1 MVKGILGKKL
11 GMSQVYNDKG
21 EVVPVTLIQAGPC
34 YVIQKKLV
42 ERDGYNA
49 IQLGF
54 DPKKEKRVNK
64 PVKGHQDRA
73 GAGYFYFMREVPCED
88 VSSLELGQE
97 IKVDALFAPGEK
109 INVTGKSKGK
119 GFAGVTRRH
128 NFGGLPGSHGALILR
143 ETGSIGSATDPG
155 EVMRGKKMAGH
166 LGDAR
171 VTVGNLEVIR
181 VLPDENLI
189 AIKGAVP
196 GAKGGLVVLMK
207 KQGV

>member
-11 GMSQVYNDKG
+11 GMSQVYSEKG
-21 EVVPVTLIQAGPC
+21 EVIPVTLIQAGPC
-34 YVIQKKLV
+34 YVIQKKIKD
-42 ERDGYNA
+42 RDGYDA

-64 PVKGHQDRA
+64 PVKGHQGKA
-73 GAGYFYFMREVPCED
+73 GAGYFYHMKEVACDDMAAVE
-88 VSSLELGQE
+88 VGQE
-97 IKVDALFAPGEK
+97 IKVDVIFAKGEM
-109 INVTGKSKGK
+109 INVTGTSKGK
-119 GFAGVTRRH
+119 GFAGVVKRH
-128 NFGGLPGSHGALILR
+128 NFGGLPGSHGSLILR

-166 LGDAR
+166 LGDER
-171 VTVGNLEVIR
+171 VTVGNLQVVD

-189 AIKGAVP
+189 VIKGAVP
-196 GAKGGLVVLMK
+196 GAKGQLVVLK